1 MRNRQF
7 SQAADAYSKAVSM
20 APDQAL
26 ILAGQ
31 GRALLA
37 AGQNISALQSLKKAR
52 DMDFK
57 NINLLHDLALVYA
70 KLENQGMAA
79 LITAERFGL
88 TGALKDAQRHAKKAE
103 ALLPQGSPPWQRA
116 QDILNANHLK
126 SN

>member
-1 MRNRQF
+1 MQNKQF
-7 SQAADAYSKAVSM
+7 SQAADAYAKAVSM

-37 AGQNISALQSLKKAR
+37 AGKTKSALQPLKKAR

-57 NINLLHDLALVYA
+57 NITLLHDLALVYA
-70 KLENQGMAA
+70 KLENQGMAS
-79 LITAERFGL
+79 LITAERFALKGN
-88 TGALKDAQRHAKKAE
+88 LKDAQRHAKKAE

-116 QDILNANHLK
+116 QDILKADQPN
-126 SN
+126 